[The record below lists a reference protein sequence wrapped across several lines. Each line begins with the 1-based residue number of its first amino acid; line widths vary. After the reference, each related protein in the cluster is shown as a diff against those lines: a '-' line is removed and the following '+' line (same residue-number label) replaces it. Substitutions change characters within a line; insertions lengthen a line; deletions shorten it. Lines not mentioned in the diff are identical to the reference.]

1 MATEKSEKKCDL
13 LTFYANIMT
22 QNYRNNLNKGF
33 LICKRQ
39 EQGICRGFFSVVYL
53 TLALN
58 SPVKNFQSNSRQ

>member
-1 MATEKSEKKCDL
+1 MRSFNILCK
-13 LTFYANIMT
+13 IMT

-58 SPVKNFQSNSRQ
+58 SPVKIFQSNSRQ